1 MSTATKAEVGH
12 AKKIDAKKAVAAALK
27 YFGDFF
33 PHPQYTNVRL
43 EELEES
49 DDEQQWLVT
58 IGFDS
63 QQMVPVMPGK
73 LTEMF
78 GAPRARQYKTFKV
91 SASSGKVTSM
101 KIRTIG

>member
-49 DDEQQWLVT
+49 DDEQN
-58 IGFDS
+58 G
-63 QQMVPVMPGK
+63 
-73 LTEMF
+73 
-78 GAPRARQYKTFKV
+78 
-91 SASSGKVTSM
+91 
-101 KIRTIG
+101 